1 MQSGEYGSRAASAK
15 PLKFIA
21 KRPISIRIHVK
32 IFNDFQTVLEGLI
45 HGNGAAAGEAARG
58 LCYF

>member
-1 MQSGEYGSRAASAK
+1 MNLYLEANLAIK
-15 PLKFIA
+15 PFKFIA
-21 KRPISIRIHVK
+21 DRSIRMRIHVK

-58 LCYF
+58 LCNF